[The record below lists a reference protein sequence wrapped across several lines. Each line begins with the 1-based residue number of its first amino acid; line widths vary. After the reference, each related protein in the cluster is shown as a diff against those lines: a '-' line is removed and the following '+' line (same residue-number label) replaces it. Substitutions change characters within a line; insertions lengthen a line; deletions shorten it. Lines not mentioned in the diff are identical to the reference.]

1 MRSCERAL
9 LFPAAKTDY
18 RFIIL
23 VTKTNVVCIN
33 RTVTLSFLAD
43 LLPFLKVS
51 LSLRVVGFVLWSC
64 YTSVKRWDNFSILIP
79 IHILSFRT
87 RFLPH
92 PLSLLY
98 LMDSLATRPSLSFSL
113 SLSRSN
119 WEHRLRPPHPFFI
132 SMHTSMGRAR
142 FWDSMVMCTV
152 HTFLFPNHAFRPHS
166 VCFDSLTYLV
176 IALSGTIRFLAIVY
190 LASSYSGLF
199 WPAEL

>member
-23 VTKTNVVCIN
+23 VTKTNVVCIK
-33 RTVTLSFLAD
+33 RTVTLSFLAN

-64 YTSVKRWDNFSILIP
+64 YTSVKRWDSFSILIP

-98 LMDSLATRPSLSFSL
+98 LMDSLATRPSLSLFLFL
-113 SLSRSN
+113 SFKLGASYSSP
-119 WEHRLRPPHPFFI
+119 RPVFLYLCIHLWAAHAFG
-132 SMHTSMGRAR
+132 TRR
-142 FWDSMVMCTV
+142 VMCTV
-152 HTFLFPNHAFRPHS
+152 HTFLFPNHAFRSHS

-176 IALSGTIRFLAIVY
+176 IALSLWYHTLP
-190 LASSYSGLF
+190 SYSLSRI
-199 WPAEL
+199 